1 MLNYRKQNSR
11 YGRLVAK
18 QPNFDPSCR
27 SIVEASVLERKRPH
41 YFLRSTEVYVA
52 STVRLALP
60 RHRLF
65 PFSHYRTALDLD
77 LHLLALFLSLSLSFQ
92 VVLLG
97 DTNTGKTSLVLR
109 FVEGYYRD
117 AGRSSTVGAF
127 FLTKRLTASNIT
139 CKLLLW
145 DTAGQEQFQKLA
157 VTYYRHA
164 AAAILSYD
172 VTNPRSLVRLR
183 AWLDDLQRHTGIVP
197 VPNKNNSLSNGNNGG
212 GGVGGVSGSGGGSSH
227 HPIGLA
233 GRRQMVLAVVACK
246 SDLPASP
253 GLQEEAAR
261 LAASMGAIY
270 IETSAKENIN
280 VGELFHA
287 LSEQVLQTYQD
298 SIAAGIVE
306 PAIPVTVHGGAVSH
320 ASPTSGGAGSRPSTH
335 TASMSPG
342 ETHAFDST
350 GQAQRSSIASPK
362 NASTNSK
369 SSAPLSPMFQDEKKD
384 DDLLNESGFS
394 YNDDKGDSGSIGPN
408 RITCDGIAGNILTCG
423 ATETGRSCVIL

>member
-1 MLNYRKQNSR
+1 LDFKIYRNC
-11 YGRLVAK
+11 LV
-18 QPNFDPSCR
+18 
-27 SIVEASVLERKRPH
+27 
-41 YFLRSTEVYVA
+41 
-52 STVRLALP
+52 
-60 RHRLF
+60 
-65 PFSHYRTALDLD
+65 
-77 LHLLALFLSLSLSFQ
+77 SLSIHHDVLQ

-183 AWLDDLQRHTGIVP
+183 TWLDDLQRHTGIVP
-197 VPNKNNSLSNGNNGG
+197 VPNQNTNIHSNHLNNNNGG
-212 GGVGGVSGSGGGSSH
+212 GGVNGVSGVTGSGGVGGGSSH
-227 HPIGLA
+227 HSPMGIAA

-253 GLQEEAAR
+253 GLQEEARR

-287 LSEQVLQTYQD
+287 VSEQVLQTYQD
-298 SIAAGIVE
+298 SIAAGIAE
-306 PAIPVTVHGGAVSH
+306 PSIPVTVHGGVSH
-320 ASPTSGGAGSRPSTH
+320 SSPSNAGGGNGGLSPHKANMSAGEATDASQ
-335 TASMSPG
+335 TAENG
-342 ETHAFDST
+342 
-350 GQAQRSSIASPK
+350 GQAQRSSKISSP
-362 NASTNSK
+362 NSK
-369 SSAPLSPMFQDEKKD
+369 ANTNGKSKSNTPLSPMLYDEKKD
-384 DDLLNESGFS
+384 DDLLNESGC
-394 YNDDKGDSGSIGPN
+394 YDDNAGDDSGSLGPN
-408 RITCDGIAGNILTCG
+408 RITCDGIASNMLTCG
-423 ATETGRSCVIL
+423 ATDTGGRACVIL

>member
-1 MLNYRKQNSR
+1 
-11 YGRLVAK
+11 
-18 QPNFDPSCR
+18 
-27 SIVEASVLERKRPH
+27 
-41 YFLRSTEVYVA
+41 
-52 STVRLALP
+52 
-60 RHRLF
+60 
-65 PFSHYRTALDLD
+65 
-77 LHLLALFLSLSLSFQ
+77 
-92 VVLLG
+92 LLG

-197 VPNKNNSLSNGNNGG
+197 VPNKNTNQSNHSLNNS
-212 GGVGGVSGSGGGSSH
+212 GGVGGGGASGVVGGGSTH
-227 HPIGLA
+227 VHTHTPIGTSTIA
-233 GRRQMVLAVVACK
+233 PGRRQMVLAVVACK

-253 GLQEEAAR
+253 GLQEEARR

-287 LSEQVLQTYQD
+287 VSEQVLQTYQD
-298 SIAAGIVE
+298 SIAAGIAE
-306 PAIPVTVHGGAVSH
+306 PAIPVTVHGGVSY
-320 ASPTSGGAGSRPSTH
+320 ASPTNAGDAGGSGGAGGPSPH
-335 TASMSPG
+335 SAN
-342 ETHAFDST
+342 FST
-350 GQAQRSSIASPK
+350 GEANRVSQTGVESTGKAQRSPK
-362 NASTNSK
+362 NGSSTNHKSKNSK
-369 SSAPLSPMFQDEKKD
+369 SNAPHSSSRFQDEKKD
-384 DDLLNESGFS
+384 DGLLNESAYSGLG
-394 YNDDKGDSGSIGPN
+394 DDNGDDGGSLGPN
-408 RITCDGIAGNILTCG
+408 RITCDGIAGNILSCG
-423 ATETGRSCVIL
+423 ATETGAKACVIL

>member
-1 MLNYRKQNSR
+1 LPRQILILTVYTWI
-11 YGRLVAK
+11 Y
-18 QPNFDPSCR
+18 
-27 SIVEASVLERKRPH
+27 LE
-41 YFLRSTEVYVA
+41 
-52 STVRLALP
+52 STV
-60 RHRLF
+60 
-65 PFSHYRTALDLD
+65 
-77 LHLLALFLSLSLSFQ
+77 LALFLSLSLSFQ

-183 AWLDDLQRHTGIVP
+183 AWVDDLQRHTGIVP
-197 VPNKNNSLSNGNNGG
+197 VPNNNSNHSTNNGG
-212 GGVGGVSGSGGGSSH
+212 GGVSGVSVSGGGSSH
-227 HPIGLA
+227 NPIGMA

-253 GLQEEAAR
+253 GLQEEARR

-287 LSEQVLQTYQD
+287 VSEQVLQTYQD
-298 SIAAGIVE
+298 SIAAGITE
-306 PAIPVTVHGGAVSH
+306 PTIPVKLHGGVSH
-320 ASPTSGGAGSRPSTH
+320 SSPMNGGGAGAGGPSPH
-335 TASMSPG
+335 NANMSTG
-342 ETHAFDST
+342 EGTPVSQAAENT
-350 GQAQRSSIASPK
+350 GQAQRSYIGSPNGANTK
-362 NASTNSK
+362 SNAPS
-369 SSAPLSPMFQDEKKD
+369 SPMFQDEKKD
-384 DDLLNESGFS
+384 DDLLNESAFS
-394 YNDDKGDSGSIGPN
+394 CQNDIAADNDSLGPN
-408 RITCDGIAGNILTCG
+408 QITCDGIAGNILSCG
-423 ATETGRSCVIL
+423 SAETGRSCVIL

>member
-1 MLNYRKQNSR
+1 LTCIT
-11 YGRLVAK
+11 RL
-18 QPNFDPSCR
+18 
-27 SIVEASVLERKRPH
+27 
-41 YFLRSTEVYVA
+41 
-52 STVRLALP
+52 
-60 RHRLF
+60 
-65 PFSHYRTALDLD
+65 
-77 LHLLALFLSLSLSFQ
+77 LSLSFQ

-197 VPNKNNSLSNGNNGG
+197 VPLGNNGG
-212 GGVGGVSGSGGGSSH
+212 TGVGGGVSGSGGGSSH
-227 HPIGLA
+227 PIGIAA

-253 GLQEEAAR
+253 GLQEEARR

-287 LSEQVLQTYQD
+287 VSEQVLQTYQD
-298 SIAAGIVE
+298 SLAAGIAE
-306 PAIPVTVHGGAVSH
+306 PAIPVIVHGGVSH
-320 ASPTSGGAGSRPSTH
+320 SSPTNAAAGSGSVPSPH
-335 TASMSPG
+335 NASMATGELSPISHHV
-342 ETHAFDST
+342 ENNT
-350 GQAQRSSIASPK
+350 GQAQPNT
-362 NASTNSK
+362 NAHTNINSN
-369 SSAPLSPMFQDEKKD
+369 APLSPMFQDEKKD
-384 DDLLNESGFS
+384 DGLLNEAAFPSLDE
-394 YNDDKGDSGSIGPN
+394 NKAGSISPN
-408 RITCDGIAGNILTCG
+408 RISCDSIASNMLTCG
-423 ATETGRSCVIL
+423 ATDTNQKCVIL

>member
-1 MLNYRKQNSR
+1 
-11 YGRLVAK
+11 
-18 QPNFDPSCR
+18 
-27 SIVEASVLERKRPH
+27 
-41 YFLRSTEVYVA
+41 
-52 STVRLALP
+52 
-60 RHRLF
+60 
-65 PFSHYRTALDLD
+65 
-77 LHLLALFLSLSLSFQ
+77 
-92 VVLLG
+92 LLG

-197 VPNKNNSLSNGNNGG
+197 VPNTNISNHLHTNGG
-212 GGVGGVSGSGGGSSH
+212 GGGASGVGASSGGT
-227 HPIGLA
+227 IGIA
-233 GRRQMVLAVVACK
+233 PGRRQMVLAVVACK

-253 GLQEEAAR
+253 GLQEEARR

-287 LSEQVLQTYQD
+287 VSEQVLQTYQD
-298 SIAAGIVE
+298 SIAAGIAE
-306 PAIPVTVHGGAVSH
+306 PTIPVTVHGGVSVTSPSNADAGGGGGPSPH
-320 ASPTSGGAGSRPSTH
+320 AAPFSTGEANPASH
-335 TASMSPG
+335 TA
-342 ETHAFDST
+342 EN
-350 GQAQRSSIASPK
+350 IASPK
-362 NASTNSK
+362 NGNSTNGKKNGNSN
-369 SSAPLSPMFQDEKKD
+369 APLSPRFQDEKKD
-384 DDLLNESGFS
+384 DGLLNESAFS
-394 YNDDKGDSGSIGPN
+394 RLNDSAEDSGSLGPN
-408 RITCDGIAGNILTCG
+408 RITCDGIAGNILSCG
-423 ATETGRSCVIL
+423 ATETGAKSCAIL

>member
-1 MLNYRKQNSR
+1 
-11 YGRLVAK
+11 
-18 QPNFDPSCR
+18 
-27 SIVEASVLERKRPH
+27 
-41 YFLRSTEVYVA
+41 
-52 STVRLALP
+52 
-60 RHRLF
+60 
-65 PFSHYRTALDLD
+65 
-77 LHLLALFLSLSLSFQ
+77 
-92 VVLLG
+92 LG

-127 FLTKRLTASNIT
+127 FLTKRLTASHIT

-197 VPNKNNSLSNGNNGG
+197 VPRTNSHLSNGGSG
-212 GGVGGVSGSGGGSSH
+212 GGVSGVGASGGGGSH
-227 HPIGLA
+227 IHHTPIGIA
-233 GRRQMVLAVVACK
+233 PGRRQMVLAVVACK

-253 GLQEEAAR
+253 GLQEEARR

-287 LSEQVLQTYQD
+287 VSEQVLQTYQD
-298 SIAAGIVE
+298 SIAAGIAE
-306 PAIPVTVHGGAVSH
+306 PSIPVTVHGGVSH
-320 ASPTSGGAGSRPSTH
+320 SSPTNAGGAGGGD
-335 TASMSPG
+335 TANISAWEATDVSHDMDNG
-342 ETHAFDST
+342 
-350 GQAQRSSIASPK
+350 GQAQRSSISSPK
-362 NASTNSK
+362 HAK
-369 SSAPLSPMFQDEKKD
+369 SSSNTPLSPMMYDEKKE
-384 DDLLNESGFS
+384 DDLLNESGC
-394 YNDDKGDSGSIGPN
+394 YDDTAGSDSGSLGPN
-408 RITCDGIAGNILTCG
+408 RITCDGIASNMLTCG
-423 ATETGRSCVIL
+423 ATDTGGKACVIL

>member
-1 MLNYRKQNSR
+1 M
-11 YGRLVAK
+11 
-18 QPNFDPSCR
+18 
-27 SIVEASVLERKRPH
+27 
-41 YFLRSTEVYVA
+41 
-52 STVRLALP
+52 
-60 RHRLF
+60 
-65 PFSHYRTALDLD
+65 
-77 LHLLALFLSLSLSFQ
+77 
-92 VVLLG
+92 G

-109 FVEGYYRD
+109 FAEGYYRD

-197 VPNKNNSLSNGNNGG
+197 MPNNNSNHLGNNGG
-212 GGVGGVSGSGGGSSH
+212 GGVSGVSASGGGSLI
-227 HPIGLA
+227 PIGMAA

-253 GLQEEAAR
+253 GLQEEARR

-280 VGELFHA
+280 VGELFHVV
-287 LSEQVLQTYQD
+287 SEQVLQTYQD
-298 SIAAGIVE
+298 SIAAGIAE
-306 PAIPVTVHGGAVSH
+306 PAIPVTVHGGVSYSSPTNADGGAGGPSPHTASLSAGEETAVSH
-320 ASPTSGGAGSRPSTH
+320 T
-335 TASMSPG
+335 M
-342 ETHAFDST
+342 ENT
-350 GQAQRSSIASPK
+350 GQVQHSSPK
-362 NASTNSK
+362 ANANRKSRSK
-369 SSAPLSPMFQDEKKD
+369 APLSPRFQDEKKD
-384 DDLLNESGFS
+384 DGLLNESAFS
-394 YNDDKGDSGSIGPN
+394 QFDDNAADSGSLGPN
-408 RITCDGIAGNILTCG
+408 HITCDGIAGNILSCG
-423 ATETGRSCVIL
+423 ATETGRSCAIL

>member
-1 MLNYRKQNSR
+1 L
-11 YGRLVAK
+11 
-18 QPNFDPSCR
+18 
-27 SIVEASVLERKRPH
+27 KRNGSGH
-41 YFLRSTEVYVA
+41 FLRSTEGYVA
-52 STVRLALP
+52 STDSHCLARQIQTLT
-60 RHRLF
+60 
-65 PFSHYRTALDLD
+65 SHTTYLRY
-77 LHLLALFLSLSLSFQ
+77 LHLPWLAFSISLSISFQ

-197 VPNKNNSLSNGNNGG
+197 VPHKNNSNHLGNNGG
-212 GGVGGVSGSGGGSSH
+212 TGSGGGVSGNGGVSS
-227 HPIGLA
+227 HPIGIAA

-287 LSEQVLQTYQD
+287 VSEQVLQTYQD
-298 SIAAGIVE
+298 SLAAGIAE
-306 PAIPVTVHGGAVSH
+306 PAIPVIVHGGVSHSSPTHGGGGSVSVPSPHMASMATGEFSPVSH
-320 ASPTSGGAGSRPSTH
+320 AV
-335 TASMSPG
+335 
-342 ETHAFDST
+342 ENNT
-350 GQAQRSSIASPK
+350 GQSQRSSTPNT
-362 NASTNSK
+362 NAHTNSNGN
-369 SSAPLSPMFQDEKKD
+369 APLSPMLQDEKND
-384 DDLLNESGFS
+384 DGLLNEAAFPSL
-394 YNDDKGDSGSIGPN
+394 DDNRDGSLSPN
-408 RITCDGIAGNILTCG
+408 RISCDSIAGNILTCG
-423 ATETGRSCVIL
+423 ATDTNQKCVIL